1 MKLLLLTLLSLP
13 IFGQLLRLPLF
24 DSMGLVPT
32 DVFVF
37 LVVGIWILKRI
48 RQSGNILQTPLFW
61 PSIVFFSW
69 ALISL
74 IFNIGAL
81 ELSSS
86 DAFLGFAYFVRF
98 LGYFLLIF
106 VFWSEMKK
114 EDIFFWKNTL
124 FVSALLIAVLGFL
137 QLKFFPSFYALRMQD
152 EGWDPHIG
160 RLLSTWFDP
169 NFLGGYFSFV
179 LALIGGE
186 LWQHWKE
193 KQWGNYSWF
202 LMAIAGMLLG
212 ALALTYSRSAYL
224 AFLVAGGVF
233 SLIAERRLIVIGALG
248 IMLMLSMSDRAQ
260 ERISDALVSAQALF
274 TQTEKTLD
282 PTSRLRLQSW
292 DIGRKLFAEH
302 PVTGIGFNNLK
313 TVQKSEWSSLASSHA
328 GSGIDSSILTV
339 MATTGSLGILAYL
352 WIFLDMVKSAWHNYV
367 RKNDGFSL
375 GFFSGLCGIFV
386 HAIFVNMLFFSL
398 FLPTLFLSVA
408 IVYKKNRG

>member
-1 MKLLLLTLLSLP
+1 MKFLLLTLLSLP

-24 DSMGLVPT
+24 NRIGLVPT

-37 LVVGIWILKRI
+37 LVVGIWFLRKIQK
-48 RQSGNILQTPLFW
+48 SGNMLQTPLLW
-61 PSIVFFSW
+61 PSITFFSW
-69 ALISL
+69 AFISL
-74 IFNIGAL
+74 IFNMGAL
-81 ELSSS
+81 ELSGNE
-86 DAFLGFAYFVRF
+86 ALLGFAYFMRF

-124 FVSALLIAVLGFL
+124 FISAFLIALIGFL
-137 QLKFFPSFYALRMQD
+137 QLKFFPSFYALNMQD

-169 NFLGGYFSFV
+169 NFLGGYFAFI
-179 LALIGGE
+179 LALIGGD
-186 LWQHWKE
+186 LWQQWKE
-193 KQWGNYSWF
+193 KQWGKYSWF
-202 LMAIAGMLLG
+202 LAAIVCVLLS

-233 SLIAERRLIVIGALG
+233 ALIAERRLLIVGALG
-248 IMLMLSMSDRAQ
+248 IMLMLSVSDRAQ
-260 ERISDALVSAQALF
+260 ERVSDAWISAQALF

-292 DIGRKLFAEH
+292 NIGWDLFAKN
-302 PVTGIGFNNLK
+302 PVTGIGFNNHK
-313 TVQKSEWSSLASSHA
+313 TVQKSKWSSLSSSHA

-339 MATTGSLGILAYL
+339 MATTGTLGIMAYL
-352 WIFLDMVKSAWHNYV
+352 WIFWDIFKSAWQNYV

-375 GFFSGLCGIFV
+375 GFFAGLCGIFV
-386 HAIFVNMLFFSL
+386 HAMFVNMLFFSL

-408 IVYKKNRG
+408 IILKRNRG